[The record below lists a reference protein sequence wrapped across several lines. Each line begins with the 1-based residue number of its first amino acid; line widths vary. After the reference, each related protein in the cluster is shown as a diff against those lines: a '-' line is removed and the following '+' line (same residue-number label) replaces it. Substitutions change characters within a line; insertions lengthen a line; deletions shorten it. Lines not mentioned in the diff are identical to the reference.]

1 MLTDSMAYSSA
12 SLYSFPELQHV
23 FPPYLL
29 AYGLG
34 LPTLAS
40 FLINRR
46 VLSKK
51 LKATPLAML
60 QNAEQHKG
68 RFSIPLSEHMRF
80 EKKYKLRQI
89 LRELSAKLPL
99 FFATPLAAEQLMF
112 SVACYGSING

>member
-12 SLYSFPELQHV
+12 SLYSFPKLQHV

-60 QNAEQHKG
+60 HNAAQHKG
-68 RFSIPLSEHMRF
+68 SFSIPLSDQMEF
-80 EKKYKLRQI
+80 GKKYKIRQFFRHFSGN
-89 LRELSAKLPL
+89 LTLFSA
-99 FFATPLAAEQLMF
+99 
-112 SVACYGSING
+112 